1 MEGTMTTREII
12 AVELQKVDDA
22 YLEELYEIIQQFAQ
36 SRQTGKKQTLMS
48 KLRAIQI
55 DGPADLATNLDIYA
69 LPETH
74 D

>member
-1 MEGTMTTREII
+1 MTTRESI
-12 AVELQKVDDA
+12 AVELQKIDDA

-36 SRQTGKKQTLMS
+36 NRQSRKKPTLMH

-55 DGPADLATNLDIYA
+55 DGPADLATNLDTYV

-74 D
+74 G

>member
-1 MEGTMTTREII
+1 MTTRESI
-12 AVELQKVDDA
+12 AVELQKIDDA
-22 YLEELYEIIQQFAQ
+22 YLEELYEIIQQFAHNRQ
-36 SRQTGKKQTLMS
+36 SRKKQTLMY

-74 D
+74 G